1 MERSFL
7 SPTTCGFAKV
17 AALEASKQV
26 GILKKL
32 ENEGNAK
39 FKSRKL
45 QERFNIY
52 CSFFEEHSEAFKIDI
67 STFNKRLPPLQAI
80 ICKWNPRKKSERD
93 HFLAKFSVES
103 WQQLSAVKKR
113 WHSLT
118 NCKGCHLDH
127 SSTQALFPVNS
138 PRLKGKGKENPCL
151 VAKPLAKKIKH
162 ASKGAVKEVTKE
174 VYCHLNKVYKE
185 WAGETFAQ
193 ALCKIPEA
201 EVEKK
206 KTNLE
211 KKQERRIILREGKR
225 AIEKKWQETSFLR

>member
-80 ICKWNPRKKSERD
+80 ICKWNPRKKLERD

-103 WQQLSAVKKR
+103 W
-113 WHSLT
+113 
-118 NCKGCHLDH
+118 
-127 SSTQALFPVNS
+127 
-138 PRLKGKGKENPCL
+138 
-151 VAKPLAKKIKH
+151 
-162 ASKGAVKEVTKE
+162 
-174 VYCHLNKVYKE
+174 
-185 WAGETFAQ
+185 
-193 ALCKIPEA
+193 
-201 EVEKK
+201 
-206 KTNLE
+206 
-211 KKQERRIILREGKR
+211 
-225 AIEKKWQETSFLR
+225 